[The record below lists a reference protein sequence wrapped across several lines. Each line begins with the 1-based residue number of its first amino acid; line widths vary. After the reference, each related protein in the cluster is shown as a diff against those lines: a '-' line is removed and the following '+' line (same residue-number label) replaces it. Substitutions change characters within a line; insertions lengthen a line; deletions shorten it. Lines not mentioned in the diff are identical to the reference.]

1 MRTTEKICLIVNF
14 FSSFV
19 IIHHNSQ
26 KNHISIMHIDLVD
39 SCYKVLCFLYYVLVS
54 TYSHLGK
61 WGLSSS
67 RVINQNMAMNHIADK

>member
-1 MRTTEKICLIVNF
+1 
-14 FSSFV
+14 
-19 IIHHNSQ
+19 
-26 KNHISIMHIDLVD
+26 MHTDLVD
-39 SCYKVLCFLYYVLVS
+39 LLKNLMLSVRVEMVF